1 MRTCSR
7 SWDQEGHKGF
17 VVYSCCSSMNHS
29 VPAALATTWVIVCTE
44 YTVDGIKFGHR
55 IIGEL
60 LPDFRN

>member
-7 SWDQEGHKGF
+7 SWDQEGHEGF

-44 YTVDGIKFGHR
+44 SNLATAS
-55 IIGEL
+55 
-60 LPDFRN
+60 